1 MADNPKLI
9 VTPAPHLKGRYS
21 IPKIMYAVV
30 LALIPELVFATYLFG
45 PRALILTLIAVVSA
59 AATEAAIQAIR
70 KTPITALDGSA
81 IITGMLLAFNLP
93 PGVPYWMPVVGAFVG
108 IAIGKQAFG
117 GLGYNPLNPALI
129 GRAFLM
135 ASWPVQMTTLWI
147 PPKGGTLSGV
157 AAVTTATPLNAF
169 KLAAKV
175 VHDPASGAEKISQ
188 AHQTI
193 EGLYSGWQ
201 NMFWG
206 KIGGCI
212 GETSAALIILTGLIL
227 IIVRIVDWRIP
238 VSYIGT
244 VALLGW
250 MLGGETGLF
259 NGNVAF
265 QLFTGGLMLG
275 AFFMATDMVTSPITA
290 KGRWIFGIGAG
301 VLTVLIRRFGGY
313 PEGVSYSILLMNI
326 TVPLIDRWT
335 KPRTFGEVKKK

>member
-1 MADNPKLI
+1 MADNPKFI

-45 PRALILTLIAVVSA
+45 PRALILTLIAV
-59 AATEAAIQAIR
+59 
-70 KTPITALDGSA
+70 
-81 IITGMLLAFNLP
+81 
-93 PGVPYWMPVVGAFVG
+93 
-108 IAIGKQAFG
+108 
-117 GLGYNPLNPALI
+117 
-129 GRAFLM
+129 
-135 ASWPVQMTTLWI
+135 
-147 PPKGGTLSGV
+147 
-157 AAVTTATPLNAF
+157 
-169 KLAAKV
+169 
-175 VHDPASGAEKISQ
+175 
-188 AHQTI
+188 QTI